1 MKYVLLRFRY
11 AATGRW
17 AVSIRTYTP
26 IVMPFGFLTSIER
39 EQSFNNTS
47 ISQAVVIAVGGE
59 LVCALYIF
67 IMQNVLLGNRY
78 QRLQSLWRC
87 LLVWFGAGFVRGFF
101 TACNANWNFG
111 YDFAFINRL
120 FPSMT
125 YTGFAMALVAFF
137 FGSIE
142 RKRIEIKAL
151 NSLDQILQTDQ
162 VSLVEAEKAQKVI
175 AQQVFQNQILPQI
188 NSLQDGINELLKN
201 SQNPAD
207 SKSLKALYEQSVAV
221 ANSLQTQ
228 KGKLQNQQS
237 VNSQSVEKQ
246 NPYSYWSALL
256 PRTLSVR
263 ITFITLLLGSFSGQ
277 YSRNGIEGV
286 KAGFIGAV
294 IVTAY
299 IFPLAQ
305 IVKRDMRFKSVAYF
319 LGYIGAF
326 VLQAVYNVIQPKLL
340 LVLDNPYAPW
350 YSAIKTTY
358 GLYIASV
365 ITSMLVLVQGSFKN
379 LIESGAQLEKNVEI
393 LHLQNLALE
402 QSITESQF
410 GTLQGKISGVS
421 MALHLMGTMESIDQK
436 RKTELLSGASE
447 LLKESLNAL
456 KIMKEVKP

>member
-1 MKYVLLRFRY
+1 
-11 AATGRW
+11 
-17 AVSIRTYTP
+17 
-26 IVMPFGFLTSIER
+26 MPFGFLTSIER

-59 LVCALYIF
+59 LACALYISV
-67 IMQNVLLGNRY
+67 MQSVLLGNRY
-78 QRLQSLWRC
+78 QRLQPIWRC
-87 LLVWFGAGFVRGFF
+87 LIVWFGAGFVRGFF
-101 TACNANWNFG
+101 TACNANWSFG
-111 YDFAFINRL
+111 YEFAFINRL
-120 FPSMT
+120 IPSMT
-125 YTGFAMALVAFF
+125 YTGLAMALVAFF

-162 VSLVEAEKAQKVI
+162 ISLAEAEERQKVI

-188 NSLQDGINELLKN
+188 NSLQDGINELLK
-201 SQNPAD
+201 D
-207 SKSLKALYEQSVAV
+207 SKNQTDSRSLKALYEQSVAV
-221 ANSLQTQ
+221 ANSLQFQ
-228 KGKLQNQQS
+228 KGKLQNQQ
-237 VNSQSVEKQ
+237 VMNSQSDENQ
-246 NPYSYWSALL
+246 YPYSYWSALL

-305 IVKRDMRFKSVAYF
+305 IVKKDMRFKSIAYF

-326 VLQAVYNVIQPKLL
+326 FLQAVYNVIQPKLL

-365 ITSMLVLVQGSFKN
+365 IASMLVLVQGSFKN
-379 LIESGAQLEKNVEI
+379 LIESGTQLEKNVEI

-410 GTLQGKISGVS
+410 GTLQGKISGIS
-421 MALHLMGTMESIDQK
+421 MALHLMSAMESIDQK
-436 RKTELLSGASE
+436 RKTELLSGASQ
-447 LLKESLNAL
+447 LLKESLNSL
-456 KIMKEVKP
+456 KIMKKVEL

>member
-1 MKYVLLRFRY
+1 
-11 AATGRW
+11 
-17 AVSIRTYTP
+17 
-26 IVMPFGFLTSIER
+26 
-39 EQSFNNTS
+39 
-47 ISQAVVIAVGGE
+47 
-59 LVCALYIF
+59 
-67 IMQNVLLGNRY
+67 
-78 QRLQSLWRC
+78 
-87 LLVWFGAGFVRGFF
+87 
-101 TACNANWNFG
+101 
-111 YDFAFINRL
+111 
-120 FPSMT
+120 
-125 YTGFAMALVAFF
+125 MALVAFF

-162 VSLVEAEKAQKVI
+162 KSLVEAEEQQRVV

-188 NSLQDGINELLKN
+188 NSLQDGINELLKDP
-201 SQNPAD
+201 QNQTD
-207 SKSLKALYEQSVAV
+207 SRVLKTLYEQSVAV
-221 ANSLQTQ
+221 ANSLQSQ
-228 KGKLQNQQS
+228 KGSLKNKPPINPQS
-237 VNSQSVEKQ
+237 DNDQ

-305 IVKRDMRFKSVAYF
+305 IVKRNIRFKSVAYF
-319 LGYIGAF
+319 LGYVGAF
-326 VLQAVYNVIQPKLL
+326 VLQAVYNVLQPKLL
-340 LVLDNPYAPW
+340 IVLDNPYAPW

-358 GLYIASV
+358 GLYIASL
-365 ITSMLVLVQGSFKN
+365 IATMLVLVQGSFKS
-379 LIESGAQLEKNVEI
+379 LIESGAQLEKNVEL

-436 RKTELLSGASE
+436 RKTELLSGASQ

>member
-1 MKYVLLRFRY
+1 MKSALLRFRY

-47 ISQAVVIAVGGE
+47 ITQAVVIAVGGE
-59 LVCALYIF
+59 LACALYLF
-67 IMQNVLLGNRY
+67 VMQSVLVGNRY
-78 QRLQSLWRC
+78 QRLQSLRRC
-87 LLVWFGAGFVRGFF
+87 LLLWFGAGFVRGVF

-111 YDFAFINRL
+111 YDYSFISRL
-120 FPSMT
+120 IPSMI
-125 YTGFAMALVAFF
+125 YTGVTMALVAFF

-142 RKRIEIKAL
+142 RKRIEIRAL

-162 VSLVEAEKAQKVI
+162 STLVETEKEQKLF

-188 NSLQDGINELLKN
+188 NSLQDGITELLKD
-201 SQNPAD
+201 SQNQTD
-207 SKSLKALYEQSVAV
+207 SRNLKTLYEQSVAV
-221 ANSLQTQ
+221 ANSLQSQ
-228 KGKLQNQQS
+228 KEKHQNQQ
-237 VNSQSVEKQ
+237 VMNSQSDGNQ

-319 LGYIGAF
+319 LGYTGAF

-365 ITSMLVLVQGSFKN
+365 IASMLVLVQGSFKN

-421 MALHLMGTMESIDQK
+421 MALHLMSTMEAIDQK
-436 RKTELLSGASE
+436 RKTELLSDASQ
-447 LLKESLNAL
+447 LLKNTLKSL
-456 KIMKEVKP
+456 KIMKEVEL

>member
-1 MKYVLLRFRY
+1 
-11 AATGRW
+11 
-17 AVSIRTYTP
+17 
-26 IVMPFGFLTSIER
+26 MPFGFLTSIER

-59 LVCALYIF
+59 LACALYISV
-67 IMQNVLLGNRY
+67 MQSVLLGNRY
-78 QRLQSLWRC
+78 QRLQPIWRC
-87 LLVWFGAGFVRGFF
+87 LLVWFGAGFIRGFF
-101 TACNANWNFG
+101 TACNANWSFG
-111 YDFAFINRL
+111 YEFAFINRL
-120 FPSMT
+120 IPSIT

-162 VSLVEAEKAQKVI
+162 ISLAEAENAQKVI
-175 AQQVFQNQILPQI
+175 AQQIFQNQILPQI
-188 NSLQDGINELLKN
+188 NSLQNGINELLKDSKN
-201 SQNPAD
+201 QTD
-207 SKSLKALYEQSVAV
+207 SKSLKTLYEQSVAV
-221 ANSLQTQ
+221 ANSLQSQ
-228 KGKLQNQQS
+228 KGKLQNQQ
-237 VNSQSVEKQ
+237 VMNSQSGENQ

-277 YSRNGIEGV
+277 YSRNGLEGV

-319 LGYIGAF
+319 LGYTGAF

-365 ITSMLVLVQGSFKN
+365 IASMLVLVQGSFKN

-421 MALHLMGTMESIDQK
+421 MALHLMSTMESIDQK
-436 RKTELLSGASE
+436 RKTELLSGASQ
-447 LLKESLNAL
+447 LLKESLNSL
-456 KIMKEVKP
+456 KIMKKVEL

>member
-1 MKYVLLRFRY
+1 MKFALQRFRY

-39 EQSFNNTS
+39 EQSFNRTS
-47 ISQAVVIAVGGE
+47 ITQAVIIAVGGE

-67 IMQNVLLGNRY
+67 IMQTMLLGNRY
-78 QRLQSLWRC
+78 QRLQPLWHC
-87 LLVWFGAGFVRGFF
+87 LVVWFGAGFVRGFF
-101 TACNANWNFG
+101 TACNANWSFG
-111 YDFAFINRL
+111 YEFDFLNRII
-120 FPSMT
+120 PSMT

-162 VSLVEAEKAQKVI
+162 ESLIEAEEQQKVV
-175 AQQVFQNQILPQI
+175 AQQVFKNQILPQI
-188 NSLQDGINELLKN
+188 NSLQDGINALLKDT
-201 SQNPAD
+201 QNQTD
-207 SKSLKALYEQSVAV
+207 SRGLKALYEQSVAV
-221 ANSLQTQ
+221 ANSLQSQ
-228 KGKLQNQQS
+228 KESFQNQRAI
-237 VNSQSVEKQ
+237 NSKSDNNQD
-246 NPYSYWSALL
+246 PYSYWSALI
-256 PRTLSVR
+256 PRVLSVR
-263 ITFITLLLGSFSGQ
+263 ITFIALLLGSFSGQ

-286 KAGFIGAV
+286 KAGFVGAV

-305 IVKRDMRFKSVAYF
+305 IIKRSMRFKTVAYF
-319 LGYIGAF
+319 LGYMGAF
-326 VLQAVYNVIQPKLL
+326 VLQAVYNVLQPKLL
-340 LVLDNPYAPW
+340 IVLDNPYAPW

-365 ITSMLVLVQGSFKN
+365 IASMLVLVQGSFKS
-379 LIESGAQLEKNVEI
+379 LIESGAQLEKNVEL
-393 LHLQNLALE
+393 LHLQNLALK

-436 RKTELLSGASE
+436 RKTKLLLDASE
-447 LLKESLNAL
+447 LLEESLNAV
-456 KIMKEVKP
+456 KITKEVKP

>member
-1 MKYVLLRFRY
+1 MKFALQRFRY

-47 ISQAVVIAVGGE
+47 ITQAVVIAVGGE
-59 LVCALYIF
+59 LACALYIF
-67 IMQNVLLGNRY
+67 VMQSVLLGNRY
-78 QRLQSLWRC
+78 QRLQSLRRC
-87 LLVWFGAGFVRGFF
+87 LLLWFGAGFVRGVF

-111 YDFAFINRL
+111 YDYSFISRII
-120 FPSMT
+120 PSMIF
-125 YTGFAMALVAFF
+125 TGLAMALVAFF

-162 VSLVEAEKAQKVI
+162 VNLIAAAEQQKVV
-175 AQQVFQNQILPQI
+175 ARQLFQNQILPQI
-188 NSLQDGINELLKN
+188 NSLQDGIDKLLKN
-201 SQNPAD
+201 SQNQTD
-207 SKSLKALYEQSVAV
+207 SSSLKTLYEQSVAV
-221 ANSLQTQ
+221 TNSLQSQ
-228 KGKLQNQQS
+228 KEKLRNQQ
-237 VNSQSVEKQ
+237 VINSQSDKNQ
-246 NPYSYWSALL
+246 NPNSYWSALL

-263 ITFITLLLGSFSGQ
+263 ITFFALLLGSFSGQ
-277 YSRNGIEGV
+277 FSRNGIEGV
-286 KAGFIGAV
+286 KAGFVGAV

-305 IVKRDMRFKSVAYF
+305 IIKRDMRFKSVAYF
-319 LGYIGAF
+319 LGYAGAF

-340 LVLDNPYAPW
+340 IVLDNPYAPW

-365 ITSMLVLVQGSFKN
+365 IASMLVLVQGSFKN
-379 LIESGAQLEKNVEI
+379 LIESGTQLEKNVEL
-393 LHLQNLALE
+393 LHLQNLALD

-421 MALHLMGTMESIDQK
+421 MALHLMSSMEAIDQK
-436 RKTELLSGASE
+436 RKTELLSGASQ
-447 LLKESLNAL
+447 LLSESLNSL

>member
-1 MKYVLLRFRY
+1 VKYALLRFRY

-59 LVCALYIF
+59 LACALYISV
-67 IMQNVLLGNRY
+67 MQSVLLGNRY
-78 QRLQSLWRC
+78 QRLQPIWRC
-87 LLVWFGAGFVRGFF
+87 LLVWFGAGFIRGFF
-101 TACNANWNFG
+101 TACNANWSFG
-111 YDFAFINRL
+111 YEFAFINRL
-120 FPSMT
+120 IPSIT

-162 VSLVEAEKAQKVI
+162 ISLAEAENAQKVI

-188 NSLQDGINELLKN
+188 NSLQDGINALLKDT
-201 SQNPAD
+201 QNQAD
-207 SKSLKALYEQSVAV
+207 SKSLNTLYEQSVAV

-228 KGKLQNQQS
+228 KGKLQNQR
-237 VNSQSVEKQ
+237 VITSQSGENQ

-305 IVKRDMRFKSVAYF
+305 IVKKDMRFKSIAYF

-326 VLQAVYNVIQPKLL
+326 FLQAVYNVIQPKLL

-365 ITSMLVLVQGSFKN
+365 IASMLVLVQGSFKN
-379 LIESGAQLEKNVEI
+379 LIESGTQLEKNVEI

-421 MALHLMGTMESIDQK
+421 MALHLMSAMESIDQK
-436 RKTELLSGASE
+436 RKTELLSGASQ
-447 LLKESLNAL
+447 LLKESLNSL
-456 KIMKEVKP
+456 KIMKKVEL

>member
-1 MKYVLLRFRY
+1 MKFALQRFRY

-39 EQSFNNTS
+39 EQSFNSTS
-47 ISQAVVIAVGGE
+47 ITEAVVIAVGGE

-67 IMQNVLLGNRY
+67 VMQTVLLGNRY
-78 QRLQSLWRC
+78 QRLQPLWRC
-87 LLVWFGAGFVRGFF
+87 LLVWFGAGFVRGAF
-101 TACNANWNFG
+101 TAFNAHLNFG
-111 YDFAFINRL
+111 YEFDFLNRIV
-120 FPSMT
+120 PSMIF
-125 YTGFAMALVAFF
+125 TGSAMALVAFF

-151 NSLDQILQTDQ
+151 NTLDQILQTDQ
-162 VSLVEAEKAQKVI
+162 ENLIGAEERQKV
-175 AQQVFQNQILPQI
+175 ASQQVFQSQILPQI
-188 NSLQDGINELLKN
+188 NSLQDGINELLKDP
-201 SQNPAD
+201 QNQTD
-207 SKSLKALYEQSVAV
+207 SRSLKTLYEQSVAV
-221 ANSLQTQ
+221 ANSLQFEKENLKNPQ
-228 KGKLQNQQS
+228 AR
-237 VNSQSVEKQ
+237 NSQSDIAQ
-246 NPYSYWSALL
+246 NPYFYWSALL

-263 ITFITLLLGSFSGQ
+263 ITFIVLLLGSFSGQ
-277 YSRNGIEGV
+277 YPRNGIDGV
-286 KAGFIGAV
+286 KAGFVGAV
-294 IVTAY
+294 IITAY

-305 IVKRDMRFKSVAYF
+305 IIKRNMRFKSVAYF
-319 LGYIGAF
+319 LGYLGAF

-340 LVLDNPYAPW
+340 LELDNPYAPW

-365 ITSMLVLVQGSFKN
+365 IATMLVLVQGSFKN
-379 LIESGAQLEKNVEI
+379 LIESGDQLEKNVEL

-421 MALHLMGTMESIDQK
+421 MALHLMGTMKSIDQK
-436 RKTELLSGASE
+436 RKTELLTGASE

>member
-1 MKYVLLRFRY
+1 VKFAILRFRY

-78 QRLQSLWRC
+78 QRLQPLWRC

-111 YDFAFINRL
+111 YDYAFINRL

-125 YTGFAMALVAFF
+125 STGLAMALVAFF

-188 NSLQDGINELLKN
+188 NSLQDGINELLKD
-201 SQNPAD
+201 SQNQTD
-207 SKSLKALYEQSVAV
+207 SRSLKTLYEQSVAV
-221 ANSLQTQ
+221 ANSLQSQ
-228 KGKLQNQQS
+228 KGNLQNQQ
-237 VNSQSVEKQ
+237 VLNSQSSENQ

-319 LGYIGAF
+319 LGYTGAF

-365 ITSMLVLVQGSFKN
+365 IASMLVLLQGSFKN

-393 LHLQNLALE
+393 LHLQNLALA
-402 QSITESQF
+402 QSTTESQF

-421 MALHLMGTMESIDQK
+421 MALHLMSTMESIDQK
-436 RKTELLSGASE
+436 RKTELLSGASQ
-447 LLKESLNAL
+447 LLKESLNSL
-456 KIMKEVKP
+456 KIMKEVKL

>member
-1 MKYVLLRFRY
+1 
-11 AATGRW
+11 
-17 AVSIRTYTP
+17 
-26 IVMPFGFLTSIER
+26 MPFGFLTSIER

-47 ISQAVVIAVGGE
+47 ITQAVVIAVGGE

-67 IMQNVLLGNRY
+67 IMQNLLLGNRY
-78 QRLQSLWRC
+78 QRLQPLRRC

-111 YDFAFINRL
+111 YEFELINRI

-125 YTGFAMALVAFF
+125 FTGLAMALTAFF

-151 NSLDQILQTDQ
+151 NSLDQILQSDQ
-162 VSLVEAEKAQKVI
+162 ESLVESEKAQKVI
-175 AQQVFQNQILPQI
+175 ARQVFQNQILPQI
-188 NSLQDGINELLKN
+188 HALQDGINELLKD
-201 SQNPAD
+201 SQNQTD
-207 SKSLKALYEQSVAV
+207 SRSLKTLYEQSVAV
-221 ANSLQTQ
+221 ANLLQFQ
-228 KGKLQNQQS
+228 KENRQNKQ
-237 VNSQSVEKQ
+237 VMNSQSGKNQ
-246 NPYSYWSALL
+246 NSYSYWSALL

-286 KAGFIGAV
+286 KAGFVGAV

-305 IVKRDMRFKSVAYF
+305 IVKRDIRFKSVAYF
-319 LGYIGAF
+319 LGYVGAF
-326 VLQAVYNVIQPKLL
+326 FLQAVYNLIQPKLL
-340 LVLDNPYAPW
+340 LELDNPYAPW

-365 ITSMLVLVQGSFKN
+365 IATMLVLVQGSFKN
-379 LIESGAQLEKNVEI
+379 LIESGAQLEKNVEQ
-393 LHLQNLALE
+393 LNVQNLALE

-410 GTLQGKISGVS
+410 GALQGKISGVS
-421 MALHLMGTMESIDQK
+421 MALHLMATLESIDQK
-436 RKTELLSGASE
+436 RKTELLSDASQ
-447 LLKESLNAL
+447 LLKESLNTL
-456 KIMKEVKP
+456 KIINEVEL

>member
-1 MKYVLLRFRY
+1 MKYALLRFRY

-59 LVCALYIF
+59 LACALYISV
-67 IMQNVLLGNRY
+67 MQSVLLGNRY
-78 QRLQSLWRC
+78 QRLQPIWRC

-101 TACNANWNFG
+101 TACNANWSFG
-111 YDFAFINRL
+111 YEFAFINRL
-120 FPSMT
+120 IPSMT

-162 VSLVEAEKAQKVI
+162 ESLIEAEERQKVI

-188 NSLQDGINELLKN
+188 NSLQYGINTLLKDT
-201 SQNPAD
+201 QNQTD
-207 SKSLKALYEQSVAV
+207 SRSLKALYEQSVAV
-221 ANSLQTQ
+221 ANSLQSQ
-228 KGKLQNQQS
+228 KESFQNQRAI
-237 VNSQSVEKQ
+237 NSKSDNNQD
-246 NPYSYWSALL
+246 PYSYWSALI
-256 PRTLSVR
+256 PRVLSVR
-263 ITFITLLLGSFSGQ
+263 ITFIALLLGSFSGQ

-305 IVKRDMRFKSVAYF
+305 IVKKDMRFKSIAYF

-326 VLQAVYNVIQPKLL
+326 FLQAVYNVIQPKLL

-365 ITSMLVLVQGSFKN
+365 IASMLVLVQGSFKN

-421 MALHLMGTMESIDQK
+421 MALHLMSAMESIDQK
-436 RKTELLSGASE
+436 RKTELLSGASQ
-447 LLKESLNAL
+447 LLKESLNSL
-456 KIMKEVKP
+456 KIMKKVEL

>member
-1 MKYVLLRFRY
+1 MKFALQRFRY

-39 EQSFNNTS
+39 EQSFNRTS
-47 ISQAVVIAVGGE
+47 ITQAVVIAVGGE

-67 IMQNVLLGNRY
+67 IMQTALLENRY
-78 QRLQSLWRC
+78 QRLQPLWRC
-87 LLVWFGAGFVRGFF
+87 LIVWFGAGFVRGFF

-111 YDFAFINRL
+111 YEFDFLNRI

-125 YTGFAMALVAFF
+125 YTGLAMALVAFF

-162 VSLVEAEKAQKVI
+162 ENLFKAEERQKVV
-175 AQQVFQNQILPQI
+175 AQQVFQSQILPQI
-188 NSLQDGINELLKN
+188 NSLQDGINELLKDP
-201 SQNPAD
+201 QNQAD
-207 SKSLKALYEQSVAV
+207 SRSLKTLYEQSVAV
-221 ANSLQTQ
+221 ANSLQSQ
-228 KGKLQNQQS
+228 KGNLKNQQS
-237 VNSQSVEKQ
+237 INPKSDNDQ

-286 KAGFIGAV
+286 KAGFVGAV

-305 IVKRDMRFKSVAYF
+305 IIKRNMRFKSVAYF
-319 LGYIGAF
+319 LGYVGAF

-365 ITSMLVLVQGSFKN
+365 IASMLVLVQGSFKN

-421 MALHLMGTMESIDQK
+421 MALHLMGTMKSIDQK
-436 RKTELLSGASE
+436 RKTELLTGASE

>member
-1 MKYVLLRFRY
+1 
-11 AATGRW
+11 
-17 AVSIRTYTP
+17 
-26 IVMPFGFLTSIER
+26 
-39 EQSFNNTS
+39 
-47 ISQAVVIAVGGE
+47 
-59 LVCALYIF
+59 
-67 IMQNVLLGNRY
+67 
-78 QRLQSLWRC
+78 
-87 LLVWFGAGFVRGFF
+87 LVWFGAGFIRGFF
-101 TACNANWNFG
+101 TACNANWSFG
-111 YDFAFINRL
+111 YEFAFINRL
-120 FPSMT
+120 IPSIT

-162 VSLVEAEKAQKVI
+162 ISLAEAENAQKVI

-188 NSLQDGINELLKN
+188 NSLQYGINTLLKDT
-201 SQNPAD
+201 QNQTE
-207 SKSLKALYEQSVAV
+207 SRSLKALYEQSVAV
-221 ANSLQTQ
+221 ANSLQSQ
-228 KGKLQNQQS
+228 KESFQNQRAI
-237 VNSQSVEKQ
+237 NSKSDNNQD
-246 NPYSYWSALL
+246 PYSYWSALI
-256 PRTLSVR
+256 PRVLSVR
-263 ITFITLLLGSFSGQ
+263 ITFIALLLGSFSGQ

-305 IVKRDMRFKSVAYF
+305 IVKKDMRFKSIAYF

-326 VLQAVYNVIQPKLL
+326 VLQAVFNVIQPKLL

-365 ITSMLVLVQGSFKN
+365 IASMLVLVQGSFKN

-421 MALHLMGTMESIDQK
+421 MALHLMSAMESIDQK
-436 RKTELLSGASE
+436 RKTELLSGASQ
-447 LLKESLNAL
+447 LLKESLNSL
-456 KIMKEVKP
+456 KIMKKVEL

>member
-1 MKYVLLRFRY
+1 
-11 AATGRW
+11 
-17 AVSIRTYTP
+17 
-26 IVMPFGFLTSIER
+26 MPFGFLTSIER
-39 EQSFNNTS
+39 EQSFNGTS
-47 ISQAVVIAVGGE
+47 ITEAVEIAVGGE

-67 IMQNVLLGNRY
+67 IMQTVLLGNRY
-78 QRLQSLWRC
+78 QRLQPLWRC
-87 LLVWFGAGFVRGFF
+87 LIVWFGAGFIRGFF

-111 YDFAFINRL
+111 YEFDFLNRI

-125 YTGFAMALVAFF
+125 YTGLAMALVAFF

-162 VSLVEAEKAQKVI
+162 ENLIKAEERQKVV

-188 NSLQDGINELLKN
+188 NSLQDGINKLLKDP
-201 SQNPAD
+201 QNQLD
-207 SKSLKALYEQSVAV
+207 SRSLKTLYEQSVVV
-221 ANSLQTQ
+221 ANSLQSQ
-228 KGKLQNQQS
+228 KENYKKLSATNPQPDKDQNS
-237 VNSQSVEKQ
+237 
-246 NPYSYWSALL
+246 YSYWRALV
-256 PRTLSVR
+256 PRTISVR

-286 KAGFIGAV
+286 KAGFVGAV

-305 IVKRDMRFKSVAYF
+305 IVKRNMRFKAAAYF
-319 LGYIGAF
+319 FAYMGAF

-358 GLYIASV
+358 GLYLASV
-365 ITSMLVLVQGSFKN
+365 IASMLVLVQDSFKN
-379 LIESGAQLEKNVEI
+379 LIESGAQLEKNVEL
-393 LHLQNLALE
+393 LHLQNLVLKK
-402 QSITESQF
+402 SITESQF

-436 RKTELLSGASE
+436 RKTELLSGASD

>member
-1 MKYVLLRFRY
+1 MKFALLRFRY

-39 EQSFNNTS
+39 EQTFNNTS
-47 ISQAVVIAVGGE
+47 ITQAVVIAVGGE
-59 LVCALYIF
+59 LACALYIF

-78 QRLQSLWRC
+78 QRLQPLWRC

-101 TACNANWNFG
+101 TACNANWSFG
-111 YDFAFINRL
+111 YEFELINRV

-125 YTGFAMALVAFF
+125 FTGLAMALVAFF

-162 VSLVEAEKAQKVI
+162 ESLVKAEKAQKVI
-175 AQQVFQNQILPQI
+175 AQQVFQNQIRPQI
-188 NSLQDGINELLKN
+188 KSLIDGINELLKE
-201 SQNPAD
+201 SQNQTD
-207 SKSLKALYEQSVAV
+207 SATLDTLYQQSIAV
-221 ANSLQTQ
+221 ANSLQFQ
-228 KGKLQNQQS
+228 KEKLKNQQ
-237 VNSQSVEKQ
+237 VMHSQSSKNQ
-246 NPYSYWSALL
+246 NPYSYWGALL

-286 KAGFIGAV
+286 KAGFIGTV

-319 LGYIGAF
+319 LGYMGAF
-326 VLQAVYNVIQPKLL
+326 VLQAAYTLIQPKLL
-340 LVLDNPYAPW
+340 IVLDNPYAPW

-365 ITSMLVLVQGSFKN
+365 IASMLVLVQGGFKN

-393 LHLQNLALE
+393 LNFQNLALE

-410 GTLQGKISGVS
+410 GTLQGKISGVCMAIHIMSS
-421 MALHLMGTMESIDQK
+421 MEAIDQK
-436 RKTELLSGASE
+436 RKTELLSDASQ
-447 LLKESLNAL
+447 LLKESLNSL
-456 KIMKEVKP
+456 TVMKEVER

>member
-1 MKYVLLRFRY
+1 
-11 AATGRW
+11 
-17 AVSIRTYTP
+17 
-26 IVMPFGFLTSIER
+26 MPFGFLTSIER

-78 QRLQSLWRC
+78 QRLQPLWRC
-87 LLVWFGAGFVRGFF
+87 LIVWFGAGFVRGFF
-101 TACNANWNFG
+101 TACNANWSFG
-111 YDFAFINRL
+111 YEFAFINRL
-120 FPSMT
+120 IPSMT

-175 AQQVFQNQILPQI
+175 AQQVFHNQILPQI
-188 NSLQDGINELLKN
+188 NSLQNGINELLKD
-201 SQNPAD
+201 SQNQTD
-207 SKSLKALYEQSVAV
+207 SRSLKTLYEQSVAV
-221 ANSLQTQ
+221 ANSLQSQ
-228 KGKLQNQQS
+228 KGKLQNQQ
-237 VNSQSVEKQ
+237 VMNSQSSEKQ

-319 LGYIGAF
+319 LGYTGAF

-340 LVLDNPYAPW
+340 LVLDNPYPPW

-358 GLYIASV
+358 GLYLASV
-365 ITSMLVLVQGSFKN
+365 IASMLVLVQGSFKN

-436 RKTELLSGASE
+436 RKTELLSGASQ
-447 LLKESLNAL
+447 LLKESLNSL
-456 KIMKEVKP
+456 KIIKEVGI

>member
-1 MKYVLLRFRY
+1 MKFALQRFRY

-39 EQSFNNTS
+39 EQSFNSTS
-47 ISQAVVIAVGGE
+47 ITEAVVIAVGGE
-59 LVCALYIF
+59 LACALYIF
-67 IMQNVLLGNRY
+67 VMQTVLLGNRY

-87 LLVWFGAGFVRGFF
+87 LLVWFGAGFVRGAF
-101 TACNANWNFG
+101 TAFNAHLNFG
-111 YDFAFINRL
+111 YEFDFLERIIPA
-120 FPSMT
+120 MT
-125 YTGFAMALVAFF
+125 FTGLAMALTAFF
-137 FGSIE
+137 LGSIE

-162 VSLVEAEKAQKVI
+162 EGLVEAEKAQRII
-175 AQQVFQNQILPQI
+175 AQHVFQNQILPQI
-188 NSLQDGINELLKN
+188 NSLQDGIHALLKD
-201 SQNPAD
+201 SQNQTD
-207 SKSLKALYEQSVAV
+207 SKSLKTLYEQSVAV
-221 ANSLQTQ
+221 ANSLQSE
-228 KGKLQNQQS
+228 KGNLKNQQAR
-237 VNSQSVEKQ
+237 NSQSNIDQ
-246 NPYSYWSALL
+246 NPYFYWSALL

-263 ITFITLLLGSFSGQ
+263 ITFIVLLLGSFSGQ
-277 YSRNGIEGV
+277 YPRNGIEGL
-286 KAGFIGAV
+286 KAGFVGAV

-305 IVKRDMRFKSVAYF
+305 IIKRNMRFKSVAYF
-319 LGYIGAF
+319 LGYVGAF

-340 LVLDNPYAPW
+340 LELDNPYAPW

-365 ITSMLVLVQGSFKN
+365 IATMLVLVQGSFKN
-379 LIESGAQLEKNVEI
+379 LIESGAQLEKNVEL

-436 RKTELLSGASE
+436 IKTELLTGASE

>member
-1 MKYVLLRFRY
+1 MKFALQRFRY

-39 EQSFNNTS
+39 EQSFNSTS
-47 ISQAVVIAVGGE
+47 ITEAVVIAVGGE

-67 IMQNVLLGNRY
+67 IMQTVLLGNRY

-87 LLVWFGAGFVRGFF
+87 LLVWFGAGFVRGAF
-101 TACNANWNFG
+101 TAFNAYLNFG
-111 YDFAFINRL
+111 YEFDFLERIIPA
-120 FPSMT
+120 MT
-125 YTGFAMALVAFF
+125 FTGLAMALSAFF
-137 FGSIE
+137 LGSIE

-162 VSLVEAEKAQKVI
+162 EGLVDVEKAQRII

-188 NSLQDGINELLKN
+188 NSLQDGINALLKD
-201 SQNPAD
+201 SQTQTD
-207 SKSLKALYEQSVAV
+207 SKSLKTLYEQSVAV
-221 ANSLQTQ
+221 SNSLQSE
-228 KGKLQNQQS
+228 KGNLKNQQAR
-237 VNSQSVEKQ
+237 NSQSDIDQ
-246 NPYSYWSALL
+246 NPNFYWSALL

-263 ITFITLLLGSFSGQ
+263 ITFIVLLLGSFSGQ
-277 YSRNGIEGV
+277 YPRNGIEGL
-286 KAGFIGAV
+286 KAGFVGAV

-305 IVKRDMRFKSVAYF
+305 IVKKNMRFKSAAYF
-319 LGYIGAF
+319 FAYMGAF
-326 VLQAVYNVIQPKLL
+326 VLQAVYNVIQPQLL
-340 LVLDNPYAPW
+340 LELDNPYAPW

-358 GLYIASV
+358 GLYISSV
-365 ITSMLVLVQGSFKN
+365 IATMLVLVQGSFKN
-379 LIESGAQLEKNVEI
+379 SIESGAQLEKNVEL

>member
-1 MKYVLLRFRY
+1 MKYALLRFRY

-59 LVCALYIF
+59 LACALYISV
-67 IMQNVLLGNRY
+67 MQSVLLGNRY
-78 QRLQSLWRC
+78 QRLQPIWRC

-101 TACNANWNFG
+101 TACNANWSFG
-111 YDFAFINRL
+111 YEFAFINRL
-120 FPSMT
+120 IPSMT
-125 YTGFAMALVAFF
+125 YTGLAMALVAFF

-162 VSLVEAEKAQKVI
+162 ISLAEAENAQKVI

-188 NSLQDGINELLKN
+188 NSLQYGINTLLKDT
-201 SQNPAD
+201 QNQTE
-207 SKSLKALYEQSVAV
+207 SRSLKALYEQSVAV
-221 ANSLQTQ
+221 ANSLQSQ
-228 KGKLQNQQS
+228 KESFQNQRAI
-237 VNSQSVEKQ
+237 NSKSDNNQD
-246 NPYSYWSALL
+246 PYSYWSALI
-256 PRTLSVR
+256 PRVLSVR
-263 ITFITLLLGSFSGQ
+263 ITFIALLLGSFSGQ

-326 VLQAVYNVIQPKLL
+326 VLQAVFNVIQPKLL

-365 ITSMLVLVQGSFKN
+365 IASMLVLVQGSFKN

-421 MALHLMGTMESIDQK
+421 MALHLMSTMESIDQK
-436 RKTELLSGASE
+436 RKTELLSGASQ
-447 LLKESLNAL
+447 LLKESLNSL
-456 KIMKEVKP
+456 KIMKEVEL

>member
-1 MKYVLLRFRY
+1 MKYALLRFRY

-59 LVCALYIF
+59 LACALYISV
-67 IMQNVLLGNRY
+67 MQSVLLGNRY
-78 QRLQSLWRC
+78 QRLQPIWRC

-101 TACNANWNFG
+101 TACNANWSFG
-111 YDFAFINRL
+111 YEFAFINRL
-120 FPSMT
+120 IPSMT

-162 VSLVEAEKAQKVI
+162 ISLAEAEERQKVI

-188 NSLQDGINELLKN
+188 NSLQDGINELLKDSKN
-201 SQNPAD
+201 QTD
-207 SKSLKALYEQSVAV
+207 SKSLKTLYEQSVAV
-221 ANSLQTQ
+221 ANSLQFQ
-228 KGKLQNQQS
+228 KGKLQNQQ
-237 VNSQSVEKQ
+237 VMNSQSDENQ
-246 NPYSYWSALL
+246 YPYSYWSALL

-305 IVKRDMRFKSVAYF
+305 IVKKDMRFKSIAYF

-326 VLQAVYNVIQPKLL
+326 FLQAVYNVIQPKLL

-365 ITSMLVLVQGSFKN
+365 IASMLVLVQGSFKN
-379 LIESGAQLEKNVEI
+379 LIESGTQLEKNVEI

-421 MALHLMGTMESIDQK
+421 MALHLMSAMESIDQK
-436 RKTELLSGASE
+436 RKTELLSGASQ
-447 LLKESLNAL
+447 LLKESLNSL
-456 KIMKEVKP
+456 KIMKKVEL

>member
-1 MKYVLLRFRY
+1 
-11 AATGRW
+11 
-17 AVSIRTYTP
+17 
-26 IVMPFGFLTSIER
+26 MPFGFLTSIER

-59 LVCALYIF
+59 LACALYISV
-67 IMQNVLLGNRY
+67 MQSVLLGNRY
-78 QRLQSLWRC
+78 QRLQPIWRC
-87 LLVWFGAGFVRGFF
+87 LLVWFGAGFIRGFF
-101 TACNANWNFG
+101 TACNANWSFG
-111 YDFAFINRL
+111 YEFAFINRL
-120 FPSMT
+120 IPSIT

-162 VSLVEAEKAQKVI
+162 ISLAEAENAQKVI
-175 AQQVFQNQILPQI
+175 AQQIFQNQILPQI
-188 NSLQDGINELLKN
+188 NSLQNGINELLKDSKN
-201 SQNPAD
+201 QTD
-207 SKSLKALYEQSVAV
+207 SKSLKTLYEQSVAV
-221 ANSLQTQ
+221 ANSLQFQ
-228 KGKLQNQQS
+228 KGKLKNQQ
-237 VNSQSVEKQ
+237 VMNSQSDENQ

-263 ITFITLLLGSFSGQ
+263 ITFITLLLGSFSSQ

-305 IVKRDMRFKSVAYF
+305 IIKRDMRFKSVAYF

-326 VLQAVYNVIQPKLL
+326 VLQAVYNIVQPKLL

-365 ITSMLVLVQGSFKN
+365 IASMLVLVQGSFKN
-379 LIESGAQLEKNVEI
+379 LIESGTQLEKNVEI
-393 LHLQNLALE
+393 LHLQNFALE

-421 MALHLMGTMESIDQK
+421 MALHLMSAMESIDQK
-436 RKTELLSGASE
+436 RKTELLSGASQ
-447 LLKESLNAL
+447 LLKESLNSL
-456 KIMKEVKP
+456 KIMKKVEL